1 MKQIKEAEMVTR
13 EVNSPVGLPTID
25 MQLIVSE
32 AIKKESPTEVMREL
46 FAYQRD
52 REEKFAREQYGQS
65 MAEFQAKCPTIEK
78 TRQGNKSKFASL
90 DDIVRQTKELRT
102 HYGFSFRFEEEDG
115 EKGSRVACVVTH
127 ECGHSERSTF
137 PIMSEAIVSKT
148 GSAVRSANQDYASA
162 LTFAKRYAFC
172 NAFGIMTGDADT
184 DAVPNAEQRAEDDA
198 LVARIEAVKTKEEF
212 TKLLADMK
220 AEGKTQISGKVGVAY
235 TAKRKELGI

>member
-1 MKQIKEAEMVTR
+1 
-13 EVNSPVGLPTID
+13 
-25 MQLIVSE
+25 
-32 AIKKESPTEVMREL
+32 
-46 FAYQRD
+46 
-52 REEKFAREQYGQS
+52 
-65 MAEFQAKCPTIEK
+65 
-78 TRQGNKSKFASL
+78 
-90 DDIVRQTKELRT
+90 
-102 HYGFSFRFEEEDG
+102 
-115 EKGSRVACVVTH
+115 
-127 ECGHSERSTF
+127 
-137 PIMSEAIVSKT
+137 MSEAIVSKT

>member
-1 MKQIKEAEMVTR
+1 MTKIKDAEIVTR
-13 EVNSPVGLPTID
+13 ETSPVGLPQID

-46 FAYQRD
+46 FAYQRE
-52 REEKFAREQYGQS
+52 REDKYAREQYGQA
-65 MAEFQAKCPTIEK
+65 MAEFQAECPTIEK

-90 DDIVRQTKELRT
+90 DDIVGQTKELRT
-102 HYGFSFRFEEEDG
+102 RHGFSFRFEEDAD
-115 EKGSRVACVVTH
+115 RVACVVTH
-127 ECGHSERSTF
+127 KNGHSERSTF
-137 PIMSEAIVSKT
+137 PIMAEKIMSKA
-148 GSAVRSANQDYASA
+148 GGAVRSANQDYAAA

-184 DAVPNAEQRAEDDA
+184 DAIPTAEQRAEDDA
-198 LVARIEAVKTKEEF
+198 LVERIEAVKTKEEF
-212 TKLLADMK
+212 AKLLAEMK